1 MAFYPTPP
9 ETGDVSWFCLLHWK
23 LPQRIVNV
31 EHHMRLAVIFNGNPR
46 THWICFRHLERWNE
60 TRDRFLADGG
70 GCEMQRLVEL
80 LCDECAAKEL

>member
-1 MAFYPTPP
+1 
-9 ETGDVSWFCLLHWK
+9 
-23 LPQRIVNV
+23 
-31 EHHMRLAVIFNGNPR
+31 MRLAVIFNGNPR